1 MMDQTKFILNQKP
14 LNLRLTRSHECA
26 YIKNRAEQRLA
37 ADISDAPYIHDQL
50 AESGFRRVEN
60 WVYRPVCVNC
70 NACVPIRVNT
80 QKYVFSKSAKR
91 ILSKNASLSVTSDDT
106 KADDEAFELFKTYLN
121 SRHND
126 GQMATMSYSDFHAMI
141 HNSPIDTFM
150 IKYRDQNKNL
160 IACMLMDSQRDG
172 LSAVYSFFNPNCE
185 KQSLG
190 TFLILDAIRMTETLS
205 KKWLYLGYLVQ
216 NSPKMTYKSRFKP
229 YQLFVDGKWQDDVI
243 TDEID

>member
-229 YQLFVDGKWQDDVI
+229 YQLFVDGKWQDDVNN
-243 TDEID
+243 DEID

>member
-1 MMDQTKFILNQKP
+1 MDQTKFILNQKP

-160 IACMLMDSQRDG
+160 IACMLMDNQRDG

-243 TDEID
+243 NDEID

>member
-243 TDEID
+243 NDEID

>member
-126 GQMATMSYSDFHAMI
+126 GQMATMSYSDLHAMI

-243 TDEID
+243 NDEID

>member
-37 ADISDAPYIHDQL
+37 ADISDAPHIHDQL

-243 TDEID
+243 NDEID

>member
-229 YQLFVDGKWQDDVI
+229 YQLFVDGKWQDVVI
-243 TDEID
+243 NDEID

>member
-205 KKWLYLGYLVQ
+205 KNG
-216 NSPKMTYKSRFKP
+216 F
-229 YQLFVDGKWQDDVI
+229 I
-243 TDEID
+243 

>member
-229 YQLFVDGKWQDDVI
+229 YQLFVDGKWQDDENDQVI
-243 TDEID
+243 D

>member
-160 IACMLMDSQRDG
+160 IACMLMDNQRDG

-243 TDEID
+243 NDEID